1 MIIIGVDPGI
11 SGAISIVENKKI
23 LEVYDTPTMIEGKK
37 NKRQINGAQ
46 VTNIIKERLNKGN
59 EVVVVVEH
67 VNAMPG
73 QGVTSMFNFGQS
85 FGVIKGICAAL
96 SLPIYFVRPTKWKKH
111 FNLIKT
117 HKDASRTKVIEAYP
131 EISSKLHRKKD
142 CNRADAILI
151 ALYFNEVATQVVGL
165 GGSTDFSLIQLFL
178 RADFIVKSVI
188 ILLIAASIYSWALIF
203 DKYKLF
209 KKIEKTTTTFEEK
222 FWKSKSAES
231 FYNSLTNRDKDPVA
245 NIFQSAMAEVIKT
258 KSKSSVVQSARV
270 SRIIEISTDK
280 QIRNIE
286 KNFTFL
292 ATVGSTAP
300 FIGLF
305 GTVWGIMNSFQSIA
319 ISRNTSLAIVAP
331 GIAEALFATAL
342 GLLAAIP
349 AVVAYNKFN
358 SDAKRYG
365 SRIEN
370 FSKRFLSI
378 I

>member
-1 MIIIGVDPGI
+1 M
-11 SGAISIVENKKI
+11 E
-23 LEVYDTPTMIEGKK
+23 
-37 NKRQINGAQ
+37 Q
-46 VTNIIKERLNKGN
+46 
-59 EVVVVVEH
+59 
-67 VNAMPG
+67 
-73 QGVTSMFNFGQS
+73 
-85 FGVIKGICAAL
+85 
-96 SLPIYFVRPTKWKKH
+96 
-111 FNLIKT
+111 
-117 HKDASRTKVIEAYP
+117 
-131 EISSKLHRKKD
+131 
-142 CNRADAILI
+142 
-151 ALYFNEVATQVVGL
+151 EVATQVVGL

-188 ILLIAASIYSWALIF
+188 IILISASIYSWALIF
-203 DKYKLF
+203 EKYKLF
-209 KKIEKTTTTFEEK
+209 KKIDKSTTSFEEK

-245 NIFQSAMAEVIKT
+245 NIFQSAMVELIKT
-258 KSKSSVVQSARV
+258 KSKSSAIQSPRV
-270 SRIIEISTDK
+270 ERVLEISADK
-280 QIRNIE
+280 EIKSIE
-286 KNFTFL
+286 KHFTFL

-358 SDAKRYG
+358 SDSKRYVA
-365 SRIEN
+365 RIEN